1 MKHKCYQLDSLT
13 DAFDVANDFTNKHV
27 PVRIYGVIELAE
39 PAKPFYL
46 VVPDDE
52 QAAADSGRYKSELLY
67 EADSTGC
74 TFYPTQGNYE

>member
-13 DAFDVANDFTNKHV
+13 DAFDVANDFTSKNV
-27 PVRIYGVIELAE
+27 PVRLYSVVWLAE
-39 PAKPFYL
+39 PDKPFYL

-52 QAAADSGRYKSELLY
+52 QVSTESSNYKSELLY

-74 TFYPTQGNYE
+74 TFYPS